1 MLAHPK
7 LPVPQRTGVLA
18 SRERQSAV
26 NSLQE
31 TDCKMTRCKAIA
43 CSTKTRTTWPILLVA
58 SVVLLSVR
66 PARAVEPATVTFALD
81 FPGSDP
87 AHYSIAVQSDGRGRY
102 ECAGRISQ
110 DSEDTETYQTEF
122 NFSDATRA
130 RIFELAA
137 QANYFSGPIDAGK
150 KKLAFTGAKKLSYKD
165 GQRATTSDYNFSSI
179 PAIQQLTALFQG
191 MASTLEFGRRLEHY
205 RRYQKLALDDELR
218 RMEMQARAGELSE
231 LSAVKPVLQEIHDDA
246 SVMNVVRARAQRIME
261 MSNVAPL
268 R

>member
-1 MLAHPK
+1 MRA
-7 LPVPQRTGVLA
+7 
-18 SRERQSAV
+18 
-26 NSLQE
+26 
-31 TDCKMTRCKAIA
+31 CKR
-43 CSTKTRTTWPILLVA
+43 KTRLAWPILLVA
-58 SVVLLSVR
+58 SVVLLSGK
-66 PARAVEPATVTFALD
+66 PARAAEPATVTFSLD

-102 ECAGRISQ
+102 ECAGKISQ

-122 NFSDATRA
+122 SFSDATRA

-165 GQRATTSDYNFSSI
+165 GQRATTADYNFSSL
-179 PAIQQLTALFQG
+179 PAVQQLTALFQG
-191 MASTLEFGRRLEHY
+191 LASTLEFGRRLEHY
-205 RRYQKLALDDELR
+205 RRYQKLALDDELK
-218 RMEMQARAGELSE
+218 RMEVQARAGELSE
-231 LSAVKPVLQEIHDDA
+231 LSAVKPVLQEIYEDG

-261 MSNVAPL
+261 MSNLAPA